1 MLANISFFP
10 SALLLL
16 LEISLLCLFALG
28 THPQREGPLP
38 SPQSQS
44 QTVSLA
50 RSFGL
55 VVLHRGGEIGERRK
69 ACLLGLPP
77 RSIGANNF
85 LLRYGTVDDALFFHS
100 REGAEWLDTLREN

>member
-16 LEISLLCLFALG
+16 LEISLLWLFALG
-28 THPQREGPLP
+28 THPQREGSLPPLP
-38 SPQSQS
+38 SEPKPDGLSR
-44 QTVSLA
+44 A
-50 RSFGL
+50 KSFGL

-69 ACLLGLPP
+69 ACLLGLLPSIPP

-85 LLRYGTVDDALFFHS
+85 LLWYS
-100 REGAEWLDTLREN
+100 R